1 MVASKQL
8 TQTGRHT
15 MKQLKTLLALST
27 ALILNTA
34 SAATS
39 DLEIVAKFDGS
50 RPGNPTVTSEG
61 RIILSMQPLDGPEFR
76 VVELMANGDLKPF
89 PTVDWADGPEKG
101 EVGLASVI
109 GVDSTADGVVYILDM
124 GSQTSA
130 PQILAWDSVNNKLV
144 KNIKIDKE
152 AIVANS
158 FLQDFALDSKRNMM
172 YIADTTLGNLVGES
186 KSAFVVVD
194 LETGKARRVLE
205 SQAEL
210 MSPKHKVVI
219 NDSVMGTKRED
230 GSKDAL
236 YLGLNPIT
244 IDAENEWVYF
254 GSVNGDKIYRIPAA
268 VLADQ
273 KVSKQ
278 KQAASIEFYS
288 EKRPSDGMI
297 IDSKGNIY
305 VGDVE
310 KNAIAVSN
318 KDGYSILAQDKQL
331 LDWAD
336 GFSIDKKNGYLYM
349 TQNQLHLHPALNEG
363 EEGSSK
369 PYHILRIK
377 LPE

>member
-1 MVASKQL
+1 
-8 TQTGRHT
+8 
-15 MKQLKTLLALST
+15 MKPLKTLLALST
-27 ALILNTA
+27 AMILNTA
-34 SAATS
+34 TAATGN
-39 DLEIVAKFDGS
+39 LEVVAKLDGT
-50 RPGNPTVTSEG
+50 RPGNPTVTPEG
-61 RIILSMQPLDGPEFR
+61 RIILSMQPLDAPEFR

-101 EVGLASVI
+101 KVGLASVI
-109 GVDSTADGVVYILDM
+109 GVDTTADGVVYILDM
-124 GSQTSA
+124 GSQTTPA
-130 PQILAWDSVNNKLV
+130 QIVAWDSVNNKLV
-144 KNIKIDKE
+144 KAIEIDKSVT
-152 AIVANS
+152 VANS
-158 FLQDFALDSKRNMM
+158 FLQDFALDTKRNMM

-210 MSPKHKVVI
+210 MSPEHKVVI
-219 NDSVMGTKRED
+219 NGSVMGTKRKD
-230 GSKDAL
+230 GSKEAL

-244 IDAENEWVYF
+244 IDEQNEWVYF
-254 GSVNGDKIYRIPAA
+254 GTVNGDKVYRIPAA
-268 VLADQ
+268 VLADE
-273 KVSKQ
+273 KASVK
-278 KQAASIEFYS
+278 KQADSIEYFS
-288 EKRPSDGMI
+288 NKKPSDGMMI
-297 IDSKGNIY
+297 GPKGNIY
-305 VGDVE
+305 VGDLE

-318 KDGYSILAQDKQL
+318 QDGYRILAQDKKL

-377 LPE
+377 LSK